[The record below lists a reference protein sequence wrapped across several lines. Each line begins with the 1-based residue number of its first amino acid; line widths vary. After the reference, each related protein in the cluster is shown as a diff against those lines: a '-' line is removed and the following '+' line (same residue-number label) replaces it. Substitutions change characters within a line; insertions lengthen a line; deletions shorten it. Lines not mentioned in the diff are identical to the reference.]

1 MDGIDLEDNKDTAL
15 RVMWIMDMKKLK
27 NKIIFILVVFVITLT
42 ACGPVSYKHSYTIRT
57 SYREWVKQI
66 GLFSHEH
73 IKIQSYEEEN
83 NSVTVFI
90 EYSDGLS
97 GYKEMCEIVNAH
109 NEFVDKNPDYFPE
122 NISISFVNRYASE
135 YTASFFYNNSSINC
149 GTDSYEGELGREHTA
164 KMQFMNIEMDPGNTE
179 IEYSDEVEINVPV
192 VILRNFYINLPSES
206 DYAFLK
212 ECKNAEQIIIDFQNV
227 EYDANEV
234 SKSIKKYLPDVEVY
248 DVVTADK
255 QEHLEKIQ

>member
-1 MDGIDLEDNKDTAL
+1 MLI
-15 RVMWIMDMKKLK
+15 VMM
-27 NKIIFILVVFVITLT
+27 VALT
-42 ACGPVSYKHSYTIRT
+42 ACGNRHYEHSFTIKT
-57 SYREWVKQI
+57 SYREWVKEI
-66 GLFSHEH
+66 GLFSHEN
-73 IKIQSYEEEN
+73 IKIQRYREED
-83 NSVTVFI
+83 NSVTVVI
-90 EYSDGLS
+90 EYTNDLS
-97 GYKEMCEIVNAH
+97 GYKELCEIVNAH

-122 NISISFVNRYASE
+122 DISISFVNRYASE

-206 DYAFLK
+206 DYTFLK

-248 DVVTADK
+248 DVVTSDK
-255 QEHLEKIQ
+255 QDHLEKVQ

>member
-1 MDGIDLEDNKDTAL
+1 
-15 RVMWIMDMKKLK
+15 MKKR
-27 NKIIFILVVFVITLT
+27 NNIIICMLIIAMMVALT
-42 ACGPVSYKHSYTIRT
+42 ACGNTHYECSFTIKT
-57 SYREWVKQI
+57 SYREWIKEI
-66 GLFSHEH
+66 GFFSHEH

-83 NSVTVFI
+83 NSVTVVI

-122 NISISFVNRYASE
+122 DISISFVNRDASE

-164 KMQFMNIEMDPGNTE
+164 KMQFMNIEMNPGNTE

-206 DYAFLK
+206 DYTFLK

-234 SKSIKKYLPDVEVY
+234 SKSIKKYLPNVEVY